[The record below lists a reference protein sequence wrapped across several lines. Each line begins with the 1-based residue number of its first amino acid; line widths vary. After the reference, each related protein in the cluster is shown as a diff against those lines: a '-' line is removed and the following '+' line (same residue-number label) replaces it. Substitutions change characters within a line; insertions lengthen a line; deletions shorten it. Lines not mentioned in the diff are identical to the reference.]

1 MSVCCDK
8 ENSVLSFDLKNNL
21 KNRLLFGEYYE
32 KKLLEL
38 LDENNLN
45 FKNVSVEDP
54 MCFYDFL
61 RQDTKIAVIIEL
73 KSIINTTNKNIHLV
87 SHHKIQK
94 YKKMLRK
101 TPQTRFIYIFN
112 QVKTQEEYE
121 FFYNEIDIKK
131 INNDEYFLTAL
142 PDGSRYFEIPKREF
156 KRLID
161 NLEIL
166 N

>member
-1 MSVCCDK
+1 MSLD
-8 ENSVLSFDLKNNL
+8 FNL
-21 KNRLLFGEYYE
+21 KGNINNRLKFGAYYE
-32 KKLLEL
+32 EILLKL

-61 RQDTKIAVIIEL
+61 RQDTKTPVILEL

-87 SHHKIQK
+87 SHYKIQK

-112 QVKTQEEYE
+112 QVISQEEYE
-121 FFYNEIDIKK
+121 FFYNEIDIEK
-131 INNDEYFLTAL
+131 INNDDYFLTTL
-142 PDGSRYFEIPKREF
+142 PDGSKYYEIPKREF
-156 KRLID
+156 NALID